1 MKKNLFLAIF
11 AFVFFALPGIFTSCS
26 QEPETTSIKIPV
38 DTIFR
43 SVYGNEQEAAG
54 TQSSSSLPGT
64 SLRITVEGAG
74 NYNAEFTIPGVNIL
88 PEVSHRVDVPVGI
101 SLAVTAAISEDG
113 NTTYSGTSE
122 KITTVRG
129 ENTIDITM
137 KKILSSVT
145 VKTEAEGISGCD
157 ISLAVTDGNTT
168 KDYTPTADE
177 LIAGYEI
184 KYLAVGGTFTIT
196 AEAKSDGTVVYRGG
210 SEVTVAKNDN
220 TCTLK
225 MEKVESSG
233 SIEVKQLPQSVLLEL
248 MADTTSEDTITE
260 LSLKTATTA
269 YFKVS
274 HLESGSNSRC
284 LLPDW
289 VTYTWKLNDNT
300 LEIDGTIASFNSAT
314 GYLTLDITKVQTLIV
329 GQNQLSVEISA
340 EGSTEVT
347 AAAENFTVTKE

>member
-1 MKKNLFLAIF
+1 MKKNLFLAVL
-11 AFVFFALPGIFTSCS
+11 AFGFFALPGIFTSCS

-43 SVYGNEQEAAG
+43 SVYGNEQEAAA
-54 TQSSSSLPGT
+54 TQSSSSLQ
-64 SLRITVEGAG
+64 ITVEGTG
-74 NYNAEFTIPGVNIL
+74 NYNAEFTIPWVNIL
-88 PEVSHRVDVPVGI
+88 PEVSHTVDVPVGI

-168 KDYTPTADE
+168 KAYTPTADE

-184 KYLAVGGTFTIT
+184 KYLAVGSTFTIT
-196 AEAKSDGTVVYRGG
+196 AEAKSDGTVVYRGS
-210 SEVTVAKNDN
+210 SEVTVAKDDN

-248 MADTTSEDTITE
+248 MADATSEDTITE

-274 HLESGSNSRC
+274 HMESDSRSP
-284 LLPDW
+284 LPDW

-347 AAAENFTVTKE
+347 VAAENFTVTAE